1 MAVLEQ
7 LAEQLGVARMFF
19 SEKMF
24 LSGTSAGHRAKNLF
38 KYSDGLRS
46 NSGFHRSSFFTV
58 QCSARILFPEFC
70 IIIIMM
76 VLHHHRFDD
85 RIKKVMMTGRVFFFG
100 SKHLFK

>member
-1 MAVLEQ
+1 MAVLAEQ
-7 LAEQLGVARMFF
+7 LAELGVARCFLA
-19 SEKMF
+19 KVF

-58 QCSARILFPEFC
+58 QCSARIFFPEFC

-76 VLHHHRFDD
+76 VLHHHHHGFDD
-85 RIKKVMMTGRVFFFG
+85 EDDRSRTYLNIRI
-100 SKHLFK
+100 FK